1 MRNELTPKAQ
11 GEIEEL
17 WKLRQEAVHLLGLVV
32 AEWRTDP
39 QSVQCFDLRTI
50 ERAKEVVAR
59 IEKLDVFGGR
69 Y

>member
-1 MRNELTPKAQ
+1 MLTPKAQ
-11 GEIEEL
+11 SEIEEL

-39 QSVQCFDLRTI
+39 QSVQCFDLQTV
-50 ERAKEVVAR
+50 ERAKEVVTR